1 MKWLTSDETVTIV
14 RKLYCQQYQLGGGGG
29 GEYGPLAIR
38 KTASHRIKRYTSVPF
53 VVDSTNLRHGALT
66 THKNSESRKY
76 AVEFTASR
84 NKPLGESSAEKI
96 FHSLNKATVSKL

>member
-29 GEYGPLAIR
+29 EYGPLAIR
-38 KTASHRIKRYTSVPF
+38 KTASHRIKRYASVPF

-66 THKNSESRKY
+66 THKNPESRKY